1 MLLSHTLTLGHCAD
15 AGLLTNR
22 PDADVIVFE
31 RARRAHPPSG
41 RDAAGASELTL
52 ICDRSCKWH
61 CHSPDAVCV
70 SKRKQWLSMC
80 VWCNQRRLFGN
91 RCHCCWVIAGWH
103 FAQAKIKSQWLKCG
117 QSCCCCMRR
126 RRIVFDI
133 YKWPFVE
140 RATRNEMCKRWC
152 NFALFTALCLRV
164 NWIYILY
171 LCMMDVRLFWLNKLF
186 ASAM

>member
-22 PDADVIVFE
+22 PDADVIVLE

-80 VWCNQRRLFGN
+80 V
-91 RCHCCWVIAGWH
+91 
-103 FAQAKIKSQWLKCG
+103 
-117 QSCCCCMRR
+117 
-126 RRIVFDI
+126 
-133 YKWPFVE
+133 
-140 RATRNEMCKRWC
+140 
-152 NFALFTALCLRV
+152 
-164 NWIYILY
+164 
-171 LCMMDVRLFWLNKLF
+171 
-186 ASAM
+186 